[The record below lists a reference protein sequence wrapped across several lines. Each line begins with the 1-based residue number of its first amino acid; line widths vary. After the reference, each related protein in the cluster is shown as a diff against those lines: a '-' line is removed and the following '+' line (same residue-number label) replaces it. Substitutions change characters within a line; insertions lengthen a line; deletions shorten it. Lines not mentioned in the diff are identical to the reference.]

1 MFKVETKTSF
11 WKHPFKWRKHRK
23 MARLMEKL
31 ISYRWENG
39 GKEEFEERRKHHLYY
54 GHIPVGSPCAICD
67 K

>member
-1 MFKVETKTSF
+1 MFAVEIKTSF
-11 WKHPFKWRKHRK
+11 WKHPFKWWKDRK

-39 GKEEFEERRKHHLYY
+39 GKEEFEERIKHNLYY